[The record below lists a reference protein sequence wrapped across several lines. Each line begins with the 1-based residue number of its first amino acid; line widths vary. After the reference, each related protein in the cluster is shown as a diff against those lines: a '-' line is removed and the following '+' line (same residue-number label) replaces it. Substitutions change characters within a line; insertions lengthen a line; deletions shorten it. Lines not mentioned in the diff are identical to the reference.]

1 MQGYGGDRANM
12 VCMSALVC
20 ACVCVLGEGEEGE
33 QEGEKKGK
41 RGVISSIK

>member
-1 MQGYGGDRANM
+1 MQGSEGDRANT
-12 VCMSALVC
+12 VCMRVNVH
-20 ACVCVLGEGEEGE
+20 ACVRGRKEGE

>member
-1 MQGYGGDRANM
+1 MRAQVFVN
-12 VCMSALVC
+12 
-20 ACVCVLGEGEEGE
+20 VCVRGRKEGE